1 MSNTRRG
8 FLSGILAIG
17 AAPAIV
23 KADSL
28 MKIVVPTWN
37 PLCFGDM
44 VWRPDMVKTM
54 ELARDKTLFNGDV
67 VVWGHRSPTAIR
79 YARQGEF
86 SESLSQSIVLTPN
99 QHGRGLIS
107 PIIWTPINTPTLK

>member
-23 KADSL
+23 RADSL
-28 MKIVVPTWN
+28 MKIVATKQAIVLPVSLKEMT
-37 PLCFGDM
+37 
-44 VWRPDMVKTM
+44 RPG
-54 ELARDKTLFNGDV
+54 AYYDV
-67 VVWGHRSPTAIR
+67 DVMLWDQRSQTAIR
-79 YARQGEF
+79 YAHQEEF
-86 SESLSQSIVLTPN
+86 SETSSQSIVLTPK

-107 PIIWTPINTPTLK
+107 PIIWTPINNPLKPQGGI